1 MNLQSDKNLPN
12 LSCAITPFINHL
24 IVPNYETVLHFVI
37 CFFFCTCFKRS
48 ITCSGQITN
57 QTSNRAILAQR
68 FTALNTNKT
77 SCNHGVLIGIPDL
90 DISTNRRAVDFS
102 YQKTINFTISYSALN
117 NTFSNVTEMVDDSTK
132 RSSRNITINA
142 LSRFL
147 GDSKAS
153 KLGFMNFMQM
163 QLNIGDNNTS
173 VGISNLKLNGRDIT
187 GSYTANP
194 NDQMYWHVVN
204 SDFGDNFILTGTIK
218 IDGDYVAGDNANMIE
233 FDFGYS
239 STLSPSIAPV
249 YWGNI
254 NVEQKSN
261 VNVINWNTEREENN
275 DRFIVERGTDGIN
288 FTGIGLINGAGNRTL
303 PSYYNFSDNEI
314 AEGLTYYRIK
324 QVDMDGR
331 VNYSV
336 VIPVTNTSVA
346 VQQTAAGMEQGMAA
360 GKNIKMNN
368 ASSVSKSADADRIK

>member
-1 MNLQSDKNLPN
+1 MKQYYTIVLASLIALSSNAQSL
-12 LSCAITPFINHL
+12 
-24 IVPNYETVLHFVI
+24 VP
-37 CFFFCTCFKRS
+37 
-48 ITCSGQITN
+48 GQITN

-68 FTALNTNKT
+68 FTALNTNKE
-77 SCNHGVLIGIPDL
+77 SGNHGVYIGIPDL
-90 DISTNRRAVDFS
+90 DITKNRRAVDFS
-102 YQKTINFTISYSALN
+102 YQKTINFTISYSAAN

-132 RSSRNITINA
+132 RLSRNITINA

-153 KLGFMNFMQM
+153 KLGFMNFMQI
-163 QLNIGDNNTS
+163 QLNIGNSNTS
-173 VGISNLKLNGRDIT
+173 VAISDLRLNGRDIT

-204 SDFGDNFILTGTIK
+204 SEFGDNFVLTGIIK
-218 IDGDYVAGDNANMIE
+218 MDGDYIAGDNANMIE

-239 STLSPSIAPV
+239 STLSPSLSPV

-254 NVEQKSN
+254 NIEQKNSM
-261 VNVINWNTEREENN
+261 NVINWNTEKEENN

-303 PSYYNFSDNEI
+303 PSFYNFSDNEI
-314 AEGLTYYRIK
+314 ADGLAYYRIK

-336 VIPVTNTSVA
+336 VIPVTNTNVA
-346 VQQTAAGMEQGMAA
+346 VQQTAASMDNGMVT
-360 GKNIKMNN
+360 GKNVKMTNGST
-368 ASSVSKSADADRIK
+368 AKTTSADHIK

>member
-1 MNLQSDKNLPN
+1 MKQYYTLLFASFFALASNAQSLAP
-12 LSCAITPFINHL
+12 
-24 IVPNYETVLHFVI
+24 
-37 CFFFCTCFKRS
+37 
-48 ITCSGQITN
+48 GQITN